1 MALLGGGCDGLPV
14 IPHREALQVQ
24 ARVGEAWGSR
34 LCPDGDTGQACG
46 RADGAWPRR
55 AALETFGW
63 EGRRGSELFVDTR
76 HGTAGGRRLPGRSIP
91 SKA

>member
-14 IPHREALQVQ
+14 IPHPKALQVQ

-34 LCPDGDTGQACG
+34 LWRDGDTGQACG
-46 RADGAWPRR
+46 R

-63 EGRRGSELFVDTR
+63 EGRRGSELFVDTG